1 MDHVLA
7 RVKGLR
13 KQPFFKLLSDHTLFE
28 VAPIDVTAC
37 VLYNPDHNLD
47 EEAWFKIEEFSK
59 KPYCI
64 DILKANFDS
73 KIYADLKK
81 EQFSKIA
88 YLIAIQGKDFYF
100 QKVMPSLFIRRKIV
114 IFGEVAEV
122 ENGVNR
128 LVINQNPDA
137 IYVKDSDT
145 LIFRNLATI
154 TSIFD
159 GIDQLY
165 REATQQETEKFLKEP
180 FITLKN
186 NFDVDKVS
194 KPNRKRIALAM
205 ETLAKLPRKDQIDMC
220 AYIQGYCNEKLKYD
234 KKINKFEL
242 SSDNEL
248 KLLLYGIEQRF
259 YTTQFGQEKRL
270 ANSVQAIN

>member
-7 RVKGLR
+7 RVKQLR
-13 KQPFFKLLSDHTLFE
+13 KQPFLKLLSDHTLFKSSTL
-28 VAPIDVTAC
+28 DLKAC

-47 EEAWFKIEEFSK
+47 EEAWFKIEKFSEQS
-59 KPYCI
+59 YCI
-64 DILKANFDS
+64 DILKNDFDS
-73 KIYADLKK
+73 KVYYDLNK

-88 YLIAIQGKDFYF
+88 YLIAVQGKDFYF

-122 ENGVNR
+122 ENALNR

-137 IYVKDSDT
+137 IYFKDSDT

-154 TSIFD
+154 TSIFE

-165 REATQQETEKFLKEP
+165 KEATQEDSENFLKEA
-180 FITLKN
+180 FISLTN
-186 NFDVDKVS
+186 NFDVHKVS
-194 KPNRKRIALAM
+194 KPNRKRIALVM
-205 ETLAKLPRKDQIDMC
+205 ETLAKMPSQDKIGIC
-220 AYIQGYCNEKLKYD
+220 NYIQSYCSDTLKFD
-234 KKINKFEL
+234 KKSSSFEL

-259 YTTQFGQEKRL
+259 YTTAYGKEKRL